1 MNSLTIGLLLMALP
15 HPLAQ
20 IIACFVLLRANTLTV
35 WVVLTS
41 VSLSLVSY
49 ALSSYSGGFVLL
61 GALWLLYASAV
72 KTKSQKV
79 GWLHGLF
86 IVNSVLYSFT
96 LNGGL
101 DMRALLIMITLLLI
115 IWQVTV
121 LPPVF
126 FTFILLMGIAI
137 QTFALYRIYT
147 SFPTPYVYEVT
158 YMTKS
163 ELPITF
169 VTQDETLTQVSLS
182 DKVQSVDQQIVEHT
196 VSKPYLSLDTV
207 SFDTEAAAP
216 TSSGG
221 EILWQNNGQEVMH
234 YIVSPTFLPTTA
246 RLTFDDGSVRYLSF
260 DHTITQLEDEK
271 FTKQGAS
278 FTDGATNMSVK
289 TTEALRLGK
298 FQSYRNLVALERLVI
313 DGVPYDE
320 ADLPL
325 DVPKGANLF
334 ITTHMKPLPKTIAP
348 RAKLAF
354 GFGSYQFIVPVQIE
368 DVLETLKKGVSKHNN
383 AQYDKINANIKRTV
397 S

>member
-20 IIACFVLLRANTLTV
+20 IIACFVLLRANTLAV
-35 WVVLTS
+35 WVVLMS

-49 ALSSYSGGFVLL
+49 ALPSYSGGFVLL
-61 GALWLLYASAV
+61 GALWLLYASAI

-86 IVNSVLYSFT
+86 IVNIVLYSFT

-137 QTFALYRIYT
+137 QTFTLYRIYT

-158 YMTKS
+158 YMTKN

-182 DKVQSVDQQIVEHT
+182 DKAQSVDQQIVEHT
-196 VSKPYLSLDTV
+196 VSKPYLSLNTV
-207 SFDTEAAAP
+207 SFDAEATAP
-216 TSSGG
+216 ASSGG
-221 EILWQNNGQEVMH
+221 EILWQNNGQEVVH

-260 DHTITQLEDEK
+260 DHTITQLEDGK
-271 FTKQGAS
+271 FIKQGAS
-278 FTDGATNMSVK
+278 FADGATNMSVK
-289 TTEALRLGK
+289 TTEALTLGK
-298 FQSYRNLVALERLVI
+298 FQSYRNLVSLEQLVI

-354 GFGSYQFIVPVQIE
+354 GFGSYQFVVPVQIE

-383 AQYDKINANIKRTV
+383 AQYDKINANIK
-397 S
+397 